1 MSAHLPFLPY
11 NKQLITPLN
20 FTPLLKNPHAHH
32 LSTASRVVPH
42 EPQTQSLLQYPRANF
57 IAVGAQSRK
66 RELIWQAGSPSHAVC
81 SQSKAFIPAP
91 TAPAAL
97 TPVGQGK
104 TSKIPHPHPKPTRT
118 FWAALPGL
126 RHPTPDGN
134 PKLPPFS
141 RAHGAGFCFKKPP
154 LSLFSALPVGS

>member
-1 MSAHLPFLPY
+1 MSCATRIPNPEPAPISKSEFHRCRGPKQKEGAHL
-11 NKQLITPLN
+11 
-20 FTPLLKNPHAHH
+20 
-32 LSTASRVVPH
+32 
-42 EPQTQSLLQYPRANF
+42 
-57 IAVGAQSRK
+57 
-66 RELIWQAGSPSHAVC
+66 AGWVPSHALC

-91 TAPAAL
+91 TAPSAL

-134 PKLPPFS
+134 PKLSSFS